1 MAGVS
6 VFSTPLIYRNEN
18 STAVRA
24 KASQKTWEHLN
35 LYVGLL
41 HSFHSDLDNIR
52 DGVDSG

>member
-1 MAGVS
+1 MS